1 MGKAGSIEHPVEQ
14 VLRDHIQT
22 KDSELPVRRDILGT
36 RAAIRNKE
44 HLRPLPVEQLLFIKV
59 RFCVVCGLVAE
70 QMSKRSPWTSLSGGS
85 RLLPSP
91 SVGKLTF
98 QLVPSCN
105 YSSVGKL

>member
-1 MGKAGSIEHPVEQ
+1 MAKAGSIEHPVEQ
-14 VLRDHIQT
+14 VLRTVEQT

-70 QMSKRSPWTSLSGGS
+70 QMSKRSPWRLP

-98 QLVPSCN
+98 QLVSSCN